1 MLTVCAFQ
9 ATAPMQIR
17 GGVVY
22 GDHGAANH
30 PLAPDG
36 KRNWSFGLFD
46 CFGRCGLCTCGTG

>member
-1 MLTVCAFQ
+1 
-9 ATAPMQIR
+9 MQIR

-46 CFGRCGLCTCGTG
+46 CFGRFGLCTCGTG